1 VESGEVYEEDDGKFY
16 YSEHRRSSVE
26 TRGDSTKA
34 EKKSDIDAKKLNSVF
49 MELIRDKPDPKEKW
63 IVMAGKKPS
72 KSIDN
77 AASDNDMAVLQES
90 FDAVTRVTCAIR
102 KVAMELIKTGAS
114 STSSELAAKGVKLCK
129 MIIPSQN
136 TVEELLYK
144 DKSEVLGGEVRE
156 ALQAA
161 AGPYKELITYYNEL
175 VAVHRHVVNN
185 SGAASGSAGRFKAIA
200 A

>member
-102 KVAMELIKTGAS
+102 KVAMELIRTGQLN
-114 STSSELAAKGVKLCK
+114 EQRV
-129 MIIPSQN
+129 
-136 TVEELLYK
+136 
-144 DKSEVLGGEVRE
+144 GGEGSE
-156 ALQAA
+156 AVQDDHPEPEHC
-161 AGPYKELITYYNEL
+161 GG
-175 VAVHRHVVNN
+175 VAVQGQV
-185 SGAASGSAGRFKAIA
+185 
-200 A
+200 